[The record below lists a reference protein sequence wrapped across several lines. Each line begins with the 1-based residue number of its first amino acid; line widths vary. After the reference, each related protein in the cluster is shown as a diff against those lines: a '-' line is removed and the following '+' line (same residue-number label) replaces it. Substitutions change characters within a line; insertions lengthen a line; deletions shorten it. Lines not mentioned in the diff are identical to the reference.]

1 VSKQGTDNAEA
12 YQLYLRGRYHWNKR
26 TEEGLRKGIEYFN
39 QAIDL
44 DPLYARSYTGLAD
57 CYAMLTEYSAQP
69 PTELFPKAKAA
80 AQRALTIDDT
90 LAEAH
95 TSLAAAYEYEWDWKN
110 AEAEYR
116 RAIELNPNY
125 ATAQQWYGVFLSSH
139 LRNEEAI
146 SRLRQSLELDPL
158 SLIINT
164 SMGRAFFAARQYDRA
179 IEQLRKTLEID
190 PNFAEARFQLAMV
203 YEQKRMYRE
212 AEAEFTRCV
221 ELFAD
226 PAIRAWLGRV
236 YALEGRRQD
245 AERILNEMNAV
256 ARQKYVSP
264 YPLATVYAALGD
276 RDRAME
282 LLDKVFEERSY
293 YVVWLNV
300 DPIWDGMRGD
310 RRFADLLERTGFEK
324 H

>member
-1 VSKQGTDNAEA
+1 
-12 YQLYLRGRYHWNKR
+12 
-26 TEEGLRKGIEYFN
+26 
-39 QAIDL
+39 
-44 DPLYARSYTGLAD
+44 
-57 CYAMLTEYSAQP
+57 MLTEYSAQP

-80 AQRALTIDDT
+80 AQQALTIDDT

-95 TSLAAAYEYEWDWKN
+95 TSLAAACEYEWDWKN

-139 LRNEEAI
+139 QRNEEAI
-146 SRLRQSLELDPL
+146 SRLKESLELDPL

-164 SMGRAFFAARQYDRA
+164 SMGRAYFAARQYDRA

-203 YEQKRMYRE
+203 YEQKKMYRE

-236 YALEGRRQD
+236 YALEGRRRD
-245 AERILNEMNAV
+245 AERILTEMHEV
-256 ARQKYVSP
+256 AMQKYVSP

-282 LLDKVFEERSY
+282 LLNKVFEERSY

-310 RRFADLLERTGFEK
+310 RRFAELLERIGFER